1 MTRLYFHAAA
11 NSLSN
16 LPTSEQSALTSN
28 KDVDAQ
34 TVNRSMDT
42 TIGTSQTSLVLTSN
56 ASVSPQNYYFTRFV
70 SPALSGIT
78 SITGGGSVWSYN
90 AATMQSNAN
99 ANFPVTSIGSPRPVL
114 YVWRPSNQTVVG
126 TIKDA
131 ATGVPTISEPSAS
144 TEVCF
149 NTGTWSSSTAVS
161 GVQDGDVICF
171 EVWFPVSQTSATAY
185 TDTFYYDGTTVTTT
199 AGTVSNHASFIE
211 TTQTLTFAAAGGP
224 VDCTVTGKTIYNKT
238 TTHA

>member
-34 TVNRSMDT
+34 TVNRTMDT
-42 TIGTSQTSLVLTSN
+42 TIGTSQTSLVLTSI
-56 ASVSPQNYYFTRFV
+56 ASASAQNYYFTRFV
-70 SPALSGIT
+70 SPPLSGIT

-90 AATMQSNAN
+90 AATMQSNTS
-99 ANFPVTSIGSPRPVL
+99 ANFPISTIGSPRPVL
-114 YVWRPSNQTVVG
+114 YVWRPSTQTVVG
-126 TIKDA
+126 TVKD
-131 ATGVPTISEPSAS
+131 TNSGVSTISEPTAN

-149 NTGTWSSSTAVS
+149 NTGNWTSSTAVAS
-161 GVQDGDVICF
+161 VADGDVLCF
-171 EVWFPVSQTSATAY
+171 EVWFPVTQGSATAY
-185 TDTFYYDGTTVTTT
+185 TDTYYYDGTTVTTT

-224 VDCTVTGKTIYNKT
+224 VDCTVTGKTIYNKP